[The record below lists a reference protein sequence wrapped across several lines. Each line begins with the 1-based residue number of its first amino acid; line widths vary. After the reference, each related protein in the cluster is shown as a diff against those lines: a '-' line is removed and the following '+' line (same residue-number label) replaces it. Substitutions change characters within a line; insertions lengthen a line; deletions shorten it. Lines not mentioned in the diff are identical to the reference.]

1 MPKLQT
7 SNSDAVE
14 GTEGELEDGG
24 DGDIGGVAGAEEGFE
39 VLQKQK
45 EYIKE
50 EFYDQNDTQSN
61 SSESIFC
68 GMKRS

>member
-1 MPKLQT
+1 MPKLLT